1 MKVRINLNMDHR
13 VKDIVLAICN
23 TILNRSLREKKEKAL
38 PGQKQTGNFVSASH
52 HHKQSTVL
60 SLVPVQL

>member
-38 PGQKQTGNFVSASH
+38 PGQKQTGNFVSASFRI
-52 HHKQSTVL
+52 
-60 SLVPVQL
+60 